1 MSDTNETPEA
11 KRRNDQKG
19 RERDMTSA
27 HHDLIEQLEQAF
39 AQSDMRQRA
48 ETLRRLT
55 DLFVT
60 GAETFTGEQIELFD
74 EVMIRLI
81 EEIDVTA
88 RAVFGRRMA
97 EVAQAPVRVMRGL
110 ALDDAIEVAGPVLRV
125 SERLED
131 ETLIETARTKSQQ
144 HLLAISRRK
153 VINEP
158 VTDVLV
164 SRGNR
169 AVAVSTAGNAGAR
182 LSDYGYTTLVERAHD
197 DRDLAIAVWVRPEIP
212 RQHLLALFGQA
223 SEAVRRRLE
232 AADRAKGGLL
242 QEVIAQASNR
252 LQTELREGSA
262 VYSVARARVIK
273 LHRAGELDEAHLA
286 AFATAGRFDE
296 ATIALSLMAGLSIG
310 MIERAIANQRT
321 EQILVLAKAIG
332 LGWDTAKAI
341 LLLQAGTKG
350 TTAPELDRCCETFAR
365 LRLDT
370 AQKALQFYRLR
381 ERATKPN

>member
-1 MSDTNETPEA
+1 MSNAQE
-11 KRRNDQKG
+11 
-19 RERDMTSA
+19 
-27 HHDLIEQLEQAF
+27 DLIEQLEQAF
-39 AQSDMRQRA
+39 THSDMRQRA
-48 ETLRRLT
+48 ETLRRVT
-55 DLFVT
+55 DLFVFN
-60 GAETFTGEQIELFD
+60 ARRFTDEQIELFD
-74 EVMIRLI
+74 EVMGRLVQ
-81 EEIDVTA
+81 EIDVSA
-88 RAVFGRRMA
+88 RAVFGRRLA
-97 EVAQAPVRVMRGL
+97 ELAQAPPRVMRGL
-110 ALDDAIEVAGPVLRV
+110 ALDDAIEVAGPVLRG

-131 ETLIETARTKSQQ
+131 ATLIETARTKSQQ
-144 HLLAISRRK
+144 HLMAISRRR
-153 VINEP
+153 VLTEP

-169 AVAVSTAGNAGAR
+169 AVAVSAAGNAGAR
-182 LSDYGYTTLVERAHD
+182 FSDYGYTTLIERAHD

-223 SEAVRRRLE
+223 SENVRRSLE

-286 AFATAGRFDE
+286 AFAAAGRFDE
-296 ATIALSLMAGLSIG
+296 STIALSLMAGLSIG

-332 LGWDTAKAI
+332 LGWDTTKAV
-341 LLLQAGTKG
+341 LLLQAGAKG
-350 TTAPELDRCCETFAR
+350 SSAPEIDQCCITFAR
-365 LRLDT
+365 LRPET
-370 AQKALQFYRLR
+370 AQKAMRFYRLR
-381 ERATKPN
+381 ERAVKTN

>member
-1 MSDTNETPEA
+1 
-11 KRRNDQKG
+11 
-19 RERDMTSA
+19 MTSG
-27 HHDLIEQLEQAF
+27 HQDLIEQLEQAF
-39 AQSDMRQRA
+39 AQSDLRQRA

-60 GAETFTGEQIELFD
+60 SAETFTDEQIDLFD
-74 EVMIRLI
+74 EVMIRLV
-81 EEIDVTA
+81 EEIDITA

-97 EVAQAPVRVMRGL
+97 EVGRAPVRVMRDL
-110 ALDDAIEVAGPVLRV
+110 ALDDAIEVAGPVLRG

-131 ETLIETARTKSQQ
+131 ATLVETARTKSQQ
-144 HLLAISRRK
+144 HLMAISRRK
-153 VINEP
+153 TLTEP

-169 AVAVSTAGNAGAR
+169 AVAVSAAGNAGAKF
-182 LSDYGYTTLVERAHD
+182 SDFGYTTLVERAQD
-197 DRDLAIAVWVRPEIP
+197 DRDLALAVWVRPEIP
-212 RQHLLALFGQA
+212 RQHLLALFAQA
-223 SEAVRRRLE
+223 SETVRRNLE
-232 AADRAKGGLL
+232 SADRAKGGLL

-262 VYSVARARVIK
+262 IYSVARARVIK
-273 LHRAGELDEAHLA
+273 LHRVGELDEAHLA
-286 AFATAGRFDE
+286 AFAAAGRFDE
-296 ATIALSLMAGLSIG
+296 TTIALSLMAGLSIG

-332 LGWDTAKAI
+332 LGWETAKAI
-341 LLLQAGTKG
+341 LLLQAGAKG
-350 TTAPELDRCCETFAR
+350 TTAPEIDQCCETFAR

-381 ERATKPN
+381 ERAAKAN

>member
-1 MSDTNETPEA
+1 MRDTNETMDATRQDE
-11 KRRNDQKG
+11 QKG
-19 RERDMTSA
+19 RERKMTSA
-27 HHDLIEQLEQAF
+27 HHELIEQLEQAF

-97 EVAQAPVRVMRGL
+97 EVAQAPTRVMRGL

-131 ETLIETARTKSQQ
+131 ATLIETARTKSQQ

-153 VINEP
+153 AINEP

-169 AVAVSTAGNAGAR
+169 AVALSAAGNAGAR
-182 LSDYGYTTLVERAHD
+182 FSDYGYTTLIERAHD
-197 DRDLAIAVWVRPEIP
+197 DRDLAVAVWVRPEIP

-223 SEAVRRRLE
+223 SENVRRSLE

-262 VYSVARARVIK
+262 IYSVARARVLK

-286 AFATAGRFDE
+286 AFAAAGRFDE
-296 ATIALSLMAGLSIG
+296 STIALSLMAGLSIG

-321 EQILVLAKAIG
+321 EQVLVLAKAIG

-341 LLLQAGTKG
+341 LLLQAGAKG
-350 TTAPELDRCCETFAR
+350 TTSPELDQCCETFAR

-381 ERATKPN
+381 ERAAKTN